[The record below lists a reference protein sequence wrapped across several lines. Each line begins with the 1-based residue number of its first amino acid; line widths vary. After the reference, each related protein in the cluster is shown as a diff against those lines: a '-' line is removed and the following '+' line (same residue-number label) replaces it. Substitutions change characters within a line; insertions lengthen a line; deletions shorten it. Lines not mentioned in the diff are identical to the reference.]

1 MATVTIDGQTIES
14 VSVSDA
20 ESFETL
26 RQEFNSL
33 STDTLAERYDISPS
47 FINDDGSFDQT
58 AREELLVDQ
67 DVDLIAKVAALQS
80 LRNTEES
87 KQLDERIETN
97 IGDTVG
103 GVSPERAKELQ
114 EQRVEQQ
121 ARQERDEAR
130 RRAANQTPK
139 LQEIDAEGTV
149 ISEIKPDVVTRF
161 GGTKPFD
168 SDSTQLQDGQTVT
181 DQRGDTNVRVNMEMV
196 LTHSEFVLL
205 NEISNTGNRLRVV
218 SSSYKGPATF
228 DQLKFDRIPDS
239 NGQVTPN
246 GATQNAL
253 YTVQLQS
260 KEQSE
265 EDDTLIQPFTED

>member
-1 MATVTIDGQTIES
+1 MASVTIDGETIES

-20 ESFETL
+20 KTFETL
-26 RQEFNSL
+26 RQEFNNL
-33 STDTLAERYDISPS
+33 STDTLAERFDISPS
-47 FINDDGSFDQT
+47 FINDDGSFDQV
-58 AREELLVDQ
+58 ARNELLVEQ
-67 DVDLIAKVAALQS
+67 NVDLIAKVVALQS

-87 KQLDERIETN
+87 EQLDER
-97 IGDTVG
+97 
-103 GVSPERAKELQ
+103 VSTEFISAEQAQNLQ

-121 ARQERDEAR
+121 ARQETEEAR

-139 LQEIDAEGTV
+139 LQEIDVEGTV
-149 ISEIKPDVVTRF
+149 ISEIQPDVVTRF

-196 LTHSEFVLL
+196 LTHSEFILL

-218 SSSYKGPATF
+218 SSSYTGPATF
-228 DQLKFDRIPDS
+228 DQIKFDRIPDS

-260 KEQSE
+260 KEQSD

>member
-1 MATVTIDGQTIES
+1 MASVTIDGETIES

-20 ESFETL
+20 KTFETL
-26 RQEFNSL
+26 RQEFNNL
-33 STDTLAERYDISPS
+33 STDTLAERFDISPS
-47 FINDDGSFDQT
+47 FINDDGSFDQV
-58 AREELLVDQ
+58 ARNELLVEQ
-67 DVDLIAKVAALQS
+67 NVDLIAKVVALQS

-87 KQLDERIETN
+87 EQLDER
-97 IGDTVG
+97 
-103 GVSPERAKELQ
+103 VSTEFISAEQAQNLQ

-121 ARQERDEAR
+121 ARQEREETR

-139 LQEIDAEGTV
+139 LQEITKSEDGSITV
-149 ISEIKPDVVTRF
+149 ISEIEPDVVTRF

-196 LTHSEFVLL
+196 LTHSKFVLL
-205 NEISNTGNRLRVV
+205 NEISNTGNILRIV
-218 SSSYKGPATF
+218 SSSYKGEATF
-228 DQLKFDRIPDS
+228 DQIKFDRIPDS

-246 GATQNAL
+246 GSTQNAL

-260 KEQSE
+260 KEQSD